1 MRDDVIVHRL
11 KLRDLR
17 MLLAVTQAGS
27 MAKAATL
34 LATSQPAVS
43 RAIADMEATLGVA
56 LLERSS
62 QGVQPTP
69 YGDALIKRGVAVFDE
84 LRQGVK
90 DIDFIADPTAGEVK
104 IGGTSATMTG
114 IISTVI
120 SRMSLKYSR
129 VNFQVVT
136 RPPSTLLHELRER
149 NLDMVISMTFD
160 PVTDENIQSEILYE
174 DYLVIVAAPNN
185 PLARRRRVEL
195 ADLVNEAWA
204 MNETNANTFLAGP
217 LAEAFRAKGLEP
229 PRVAVAGA
237 TGRLGDTL
245 LATGR
250 FITTLPES
258 LLHFP
263 IKLTSLKRLPVDLPT
278 TRGKTRIMTLKNR
291 TLSPVAQLFIEFARE
306 VAKPLA
312 KRK

>member
-17 MLLAVTQAGS
+17 ILLAVTQAGS

-104 IGGTSATMTG
+104 IGGTSSTTAG
-114 IISTVI
+114 IITTVI

-195 ADLVNEAWA
+195 ADLVNETWA
-204 MNETNANTFLAGP
+204 MNETNANTFLAAP

-237 TGRLGDTL
+237 TGRLRDTL

>member
-1 MRDDVIVHRL
+1 
-11 KLRDLR
+11 
-17 MLLAVTQAGS
+17 

-43 RAIADMEATLGVA
+43 RAIADIEATLGVS

-84 LRQGVK
+84 LRQGIK

-174 DYLVIVAAPNN
+174 DYHSVSSLALLMHKGMAAWMKGVEEEPVRAATPPAIALPMTPHFNLVMVIPPN
-185 PLARRRRVEL
+185 
-195 ADLVNEAWA
+195 
-204 MNETNANTFLAGP
+204 
-217 LAEAFRAKGLEP
+217 
-229 PRVAVAGA
+229 
-237 TGRLGDTL
+237 
-245 LATGR
+245 
-250 FITTLPES
+250 
-258 LLHFP
+258 
-263 IKLTSLKRLPVDLPT
+263 LPVQFLC
-278 TRGKTRIMTLKNR
+278 R
-291 TLSPVAQLFIEFARE
+291 
-306 VAKPLA
+306 
-312 KRK
+312 